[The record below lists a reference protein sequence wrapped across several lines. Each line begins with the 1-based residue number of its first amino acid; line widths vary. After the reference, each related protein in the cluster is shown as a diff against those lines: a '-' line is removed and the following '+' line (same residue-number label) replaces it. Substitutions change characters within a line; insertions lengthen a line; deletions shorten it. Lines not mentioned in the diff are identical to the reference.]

1 MIENHF
7 SLVDGVQGARPGST
21 NTHCVGI
28 AASCQRL
35 RVLVQRQVSVG
46 ASLVR
51 RPGSSFVSGVVSCT
65 LVSIVLR
72 VKRTSWLL
80 AHSEHINRC
89 VLRLLTQVRLGNVYL
104 LWVRDW
110 FLLVNCW
117 KISVVS
123 NLVAKS
129 NHRLLFGNWLHEAA
143 LLDGALSEVAL
154 SENLVQN
161 RCISNRCVHWLIVPL
176 RSFVCFHAVFKAH

>member
-1 MIENHF
+1 MFENYF
-7 SLVDGVQGARPGST
+7 SLVDSVQGARPESS
-21 NTHCVGI
+21 NAICLSI
-28 AASCQRL
+28 AASCQCL

-51 RPGSSFVSGVVSCT
+51 RSGSRFVTRVVSRT
-65 LVSIVLR
+65 LHSIVLR
-72 VKRTSWLL
+72 VKRTSRLL

-89 VLRLLTQVRLGNVYL
+89 VLMLLTQVRLGDVYL
-104 LWVRDW
+104 FWVWDR

-129 NHRLLFGNWLHEAA
+129 KHRLLFGNWLHKAA

-154 SENLVQN
+154 S
-161 RCISNRCVHWLIVPL
+161 
-176 RSFVCFHAVFKAH
+176 